1 MLRNLKIN
9 AFLEGGT
16 RSAAQLSVYL
26 NKVMGD
32 WIGSLGKFEG
42 MTFVP

>member
-1 MLRNLKIN
+1 MLGNLKIN
-9 AFLEGGT
+9 AFLQGGT

-32 WIGSLGKFEG
+32 WVGSFGEFEG
-42 MTFVP
+42 